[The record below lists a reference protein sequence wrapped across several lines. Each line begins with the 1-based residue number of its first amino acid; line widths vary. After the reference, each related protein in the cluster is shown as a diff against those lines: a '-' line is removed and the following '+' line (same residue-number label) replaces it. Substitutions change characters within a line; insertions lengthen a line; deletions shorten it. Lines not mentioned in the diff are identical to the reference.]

1 MNYRNFRIAWSAAW
15 AVVVALLVV
24 FLAASYFRS
33 DTLNIRLPGL
43 RTIQIGSTIGRL
55 QIIDFRTPS
64 PSATPSP
71 REWTDAEIEAALE
84 KDRTYTTLQRR
95 LENYQQLDAPHSA
108 LYIVEQMERRRVE
121 FPEIFREK
129 MKPRAPLLSVA
140 ELCDVAP
147 PSLVARSSN
156 PLGFSFRR
164 NASGVACELPY
175 WMLVILASA
184 VGFMPWM
191 RWSKRFSLRT
201 LLVATAIVAVVL
213 GLIVWASP

>member
-1 MNYRNFRIAWSAAW
+1 MNPRKLRIAWSVAW
-15 AVVVALLVV
+15 AVVAVLLVL

-33 DTLNIRLPGL
+33 DTLSIRLPGS
-43 RTIQIGSTIGRL
+43 RTIQLGSTIGRL
-55 QIIDFRTPS
+55 QIINFRIPQ
-64 PSATPSP
+64 PPATPSP
-71 REWTDAEIEAALE
+71 RVWTDAEIEAALE
-84 KDRTYTTLQRR
+84 KDRTYKTLQRQ

-108 LYIVEQMERRRVE
+108 LYILEQMEHRRAE
-121 FPEIFREK
+121 FPDIFREK

-156 PLGFSFRR
+156 PLGFSFKR
-164 NASGVACELPY
+164 NTSGVAYELPY
-175 WMLVILASA
+175 WMLVIFASA
-184 VGFMPWM
+184 VGIVLWT